1 MFRIF
6 VNFAIGMFATQ
17 GQKKKKSAVTSSH
30 LLIVLFP
37 AIVVD
42 ANGNGYC
49 CGFCVGLFVT
59 GVSLFVVIIDL
70 NAFSSAL
77 CGKPLRLFILLLAG
91 SHSGVWALYV
101 VFSACEN
108 GARTRVP
115 HSNPVTDAR
124 LFLDFYEIAESLG
137 MMRVRWVEAIVVV
150 VIGNLS

>member
-30 LLIVLFP
+30 LLIVLFS

-59 GVSLFVVIIDL
+59 GVSSFVVFVGL
-70 NAFSSAL
+70 NA
-77 CGKPLRLFILLLAG
+77 GKPLRLFILLLAG

-101 VFSACEN
+101 VLSACEN

-124 LFLDFYEIAESLG
+124 LFFWISYEIAESLG
-137 MMRVRWVEAIVVV
+137 NDACA
-150 VIGNLS
+150 LSRSDCGCFDR